1 MGAAPKYPAATGI
14 PQLDRIAA
22 DPRSVVGLS
31 RSAIAQL
38 LLRASVVQAALTAAL
53 AEELSR
59 SSEAATVDRMLDA
72 DQIAAAL
79 GQTRRWVFRNAEQL
93 PFISRISRKALVG
106 SENGLRRWCETKRG

>member
-1 MGAAPKYPAATGI
+1 MGAAPKYPAAAPI

-22 DPRSVVGLS
+22 DPRCVVGLS

-59 SSEAATVDRMLDA
+59 SSEAVTVDRMLDP

-79 GQTRRWVFRNAEQL
+79 GQTRRWVFRHAGQL
-93 PFISRISRKALVG
+93 PFISRISRKGLVG
-106 SENGLRRWCETKRG
+106 SESGLHRWREAKRG